1 MNQCIMELENMNENG
16 PPIRLT
22 GAVGLHFDNVSMFM
36 NMGRTMRR
44 CWEIRAAISFMYR
57 EANRDMPLA
66 MTTSISQYLRSLRS
80 MLQELYI

>member
-44 CWEIRAAISFMYR
+44 CWEIRAAISFMCR